1 MLHICFKI
9 LFDWQMFDF
18 NINPEQKRGLVI
30 IFALTIGL
38 GGFYFFN
45 SRPSA
50 QPVLIQD
57 MATDIVQE
65 SIENDA
71 VPLIVN
77 VAGKVNNPGVYQ
89 LPQGSRVVDAIE
101 AAGMQLKG
109 VDISDINLARVLVDG
124 EQILVGGLKVS
135 NGKAVAKKITTD
147 NPLDINRATLAQL
160 DTLPGIGPVTAQ
172 RIIAYRSKVGRINSV
187 DELKKISGL
196 GGMKFEEIKPLLRI
210 L

>member
-1 MLHICFKI
+1 
-9 LFDWQMFDF
+9 MFDF
-18 NINPEQKRGLVI
+18 NLNPEQKRGLVI

-50 QPVLIQD
+50 QPALIQEVL
-57 MATDIVQE
+57 TETSQE
-65 SIENDA
+65 SLAGNSA
-71 VPLIVN
+71 QLIIN
-77 VAGKVNNPGVYQ
+77 VAGKVSNPGVYQ

-124 EQILVGGLKVS
+124 EQILVGGLKLS
-135 NGKAVAKKITTD
+135 NGKAATKKITID
-147 NPLDINRATLAQL
+147 SPLDINRATLAQL

-172 RIIAYRSKVGRINSV
+172 RIIAYRSKVGRINSL